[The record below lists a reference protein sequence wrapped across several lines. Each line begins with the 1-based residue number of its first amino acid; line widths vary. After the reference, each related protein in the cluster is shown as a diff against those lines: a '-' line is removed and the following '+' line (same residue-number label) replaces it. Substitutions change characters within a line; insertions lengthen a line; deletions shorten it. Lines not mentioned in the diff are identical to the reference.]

1 MKRWQAVVTALLA
14 LGMLVLLGATAHA
27 QSFAQLPPLL
37 AAVVTKTAVIVD
49 GVLSHWVTGNTLT
62 DPQSYQLV
70 AGIAQTVVSVTHFF
84 ANLVVLFS
92 S

>member
-1 MKRWQAVVTALLA
+1 MKRWQAVVTALLT
-14 LGMLVLLGATAHA
+14 LVMLVFLGATAHA
-27 QSFAQLPPLL
+27 QSRAQLPPIL

-62 DPQSYQLV
+62 NPEGNQLV
-70 AGIAQTVVSVTHFF
+70 AGIAQTVVSTVHFF
-84 ANLVVLFS
+84 AHLVLLLS